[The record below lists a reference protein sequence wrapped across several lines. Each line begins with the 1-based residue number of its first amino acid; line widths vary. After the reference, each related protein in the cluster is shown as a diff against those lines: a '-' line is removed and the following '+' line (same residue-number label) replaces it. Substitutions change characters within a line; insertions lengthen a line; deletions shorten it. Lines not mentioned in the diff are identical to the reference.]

1 MLPLITIIIPVYNTE
16 KYIRQCLDSV
26 VNQTYKNIEIIVIN
40 DASTDYSYTILKRY
54 DKEHKNIKLINN
66 YINLGVSASRNIGLN
81 AANGDYI
88 YFLDSDDY
96 IELEAIQKMVN
107 LSLIYEVSLIEG
119 TLSNIRNFHLLS
131 KPTPVKEETIY
142 DDITKKNNIKNHSGY
157 VCNKLYEHRKIEDL
171 RFPEQLI
178 YEDIAFSYPYLFY
191 CERSILTNSVFYF
204 YRKNPQSITHK
215 NRFVPNIKLFDLYA
229 ILNILKERCE
239 KLGAC
244 ELYQEQ
250 IETILKNKA
259 YIPLL
264 QIATWRKI
272 KKDDKIQILNNLYQF
287 SRKEYHIDPIKD
299 IDWEGLELK
308 ENMWLQMKQRLLQ
321 QYINENV
328 QDIMFENSINHT
340 RRILSKY
347 EK

>member
-1 MLPLITIIIPVYNTE
+1 MPLATIIIPVYNTD
-16 KYIRQCLDSV
+16 KYLKQCLDSV

-40 DASTDYSYTILKRY
+40 DASTDYSYTILKHY
-54 DKEHKNIKLINN
+54 VKEHKNIKLINN
-66 YINLGVSASRNIGLN
+66 YINLGVSTSRNLGLN
-81 AANGDYI
+81 AANGDYV

-96 IELEAIQKMVN
+96 IELETIKKMVN
-107 LSLIYEVSLIEG
+107 LSLIYEVPLIEG
-119 TLSNIRNFHLLS
+119 TLSNRKFHLLA
-131 KPTPVKEETIY
+131 KPTPVKEETVY
-142 DDITKKNNIKNHSGY
+142 DDITKKNSIKNHSGY
-157 VCNKLYEHRKIEDL
+157 VCNKLYNHRKIEDL

-178 YEDIAFSYPYLFY
+178 YEDIAFSYPCLFN
-191 CERSILTNSVFYF
+191 CERSVLTNKAFYF

-215 NRFVPNIKLFDLYA
+215 NRFVPNEKIFDLYT
-229 ILNILKERCE
+229 ILDILKKRCE
-239 KLGAC
+239 KSGVY
-244 ELYQEQ
+244 ELYQDQ

-264 QIATWRKI
+264 QTATWRQI

-287 SRKEYHIDPIKD
+287 SRKEYHIAPIKD

-308 ENMWLQMKQRLLQ
+308 ENIWLQMKQRLLQ

-328 QDIMFENSINHT
+328 QDVMFENSIKHT

-347 EK
+347 VK

>member
-171 RFPEQLI
+171 PFPEQLI

-204 YRKNPQSITHK
+204 YRKNPQSIAHK

>member
-347 EK
+347 ER